1 MQYLLF
7 IERKNSKQAFGCL
20 SENWNK
26 CSGEPGGASGPVALN
41 WSCFKLLFRWSDS
54 LRQGSFLFRAFI
66 SPIIVIQ
73 TMSILVSS
81 FYFANHSQRSPPGF
95 TPRAPYW
102 GTFAIIS
109 IFYISRGFC
118 RRCKSWIHTW
128 NTWNSGCLWL
138 GATLLTAPN
147 QFQAKYSKLLS
158 FFDKIRNC
166 LIPFQYN
173 PKPPN
178 TWKWW
183 FLWLGASLLT
193 APNQFQAKSS
203 KLLRFFGKIASIGF
217 QPAPNLKPPDTWKR
231 RVFMTRSNSV

>member
-118 RRCKSWIHTW
+118 RRCKLASPEWVIPCEINQIFLKIYIISSEFHKNSWVASSSREMNFAQISTYC
-128 NTWNSGCLWL
+128 TKG
-138 GATLLTAPN
+138 LLKYGHLNVWRALNLLDLLQETKSIVL
-147 QFQAKYSKLLS
+147 QAKNQNNQHYCTELS
-158 FFDKIRNC
+158 GSQNVHLQC
-166 LIPFQYN
+166 CS
-173 PKPPN
+173 
-178 TWKWW
+178 
-183 FLWLGASLLT
+183 GA
-193 APNQFQAKSS
+193 
-203 KLLRFFGKIASIGF
+203 AS
-217 QPAPNLKPPDTWKR
+217 N
-231 RVFMTRSNSV
+231 